1 MKTVLFIVA
10 AALIAGAA
18 FTDSAIAQR
27 RGDRGDRATLTANQM
42 VAQTDANTAR
52 IKADL
57 RLTPEQEK
65 NWSGLA
71 TALHDIGVKRA
82 DSLVAFRTEHARQK
96 DSGDLIEYLNSRGK
110 LLGERS
116 ANVKKLADAAQ
127 PLYASLDE
135 QQKRRFANELVRLS
149 SERDREW

>member
-27 RGDRGDRATLTANQM
+27 RGDRGDRATLTANQI
-42 VAQTDANTAR
+42 VAQTDANTAH

-65 NWSGLA
+65 NWSGLE

-82 DSLVAFRTEHARQK
+82 DRLVAIRTEHGRQK

-110 LLGERS
+110 LLDERS
-116 ANVKKLADAAQ
+116 ADVKKLADAGQ

-135 QQKRRFANELVRLS
+135 QQKRQFANEMIRLS
-149 SERDREW
+149 SERDLER